1 MKKAIRKFSV
11 VPSFRKVAAGASAAG
26 AAFLASPTWA
36 AVGEGAVT
44 AIKEAGTQGEA
55 VGTAVVGVVAALC
68 VVGVVIALVR
78 KV

>member
-1 MKKAIRKFSV
+1 MKNAIAKFQA
-11 VPSFRKVAAGASAAG
+11 VPSFRKVVAGASALG
-26 AAFLASPTWA
+26 ATLLSSATWA
-36 AVGEGAVT
+36 AVGDGAVT
-44 AIKEAGTQGEA
+44 AVNEAGAQGEA

>member
-1 MKKAIRKFSV
+1 MKNAIRKFSV
-11 VPSFRKVAAGASAAG
+11 VPSFRKVAAGASALG
-26 AAFLASPTWA
+26 ATLLSSATWA
-36 AVGEGAVT
+36 AVGDSAVT
-44 AIKEAGTQGEA
+44 AVQDAGTQGEA